1 MRFTEKFCR
10 EQESLQIAKA
20 AAEPLKNRQGI
31 ALDAAKAWNAAA
43 KIAHKHEAGQQPLDR
58 VDAMIVREF
67 AEEDAA
73 SLASEDAEAT
83 AVPAL
88 H

>member
-1 MRFTEKFCR
+1 MRMTEKFCR

-20 AAEPLKNRQGI
+20 AAEP
-31 ALDAAKAWNAAA
+31 
-43 KIAHKHEAGQQPLDR
+43 
-58 VDAMIVREF
+58 
-67 AEEDAA
+67 EEDAA